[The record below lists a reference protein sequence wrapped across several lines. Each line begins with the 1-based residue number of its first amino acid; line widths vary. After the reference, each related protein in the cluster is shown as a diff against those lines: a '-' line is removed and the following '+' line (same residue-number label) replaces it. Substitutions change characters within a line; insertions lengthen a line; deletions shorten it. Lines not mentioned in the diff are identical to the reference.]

1 MRPHPRVLAALAATW
16 LAHAGPAHAD
26 VLLRYGASGLDI
38 QVRDNGRGAG
48 STNGDGSGHG
58 LIGMR
63 ERVELFKGELTS
75 GGSVLGGFTVRARL
89 PL

>member
-1 MRPHPRVLAALAATW
+1 VVLDYQPDALIVA
-16 LAHAGPAHAD
+16 
-26 VLLRYGASGLDI
+26 VS
-38 QVRDNGRGAG
+38 DNGSGAG
-48 STNGDGSGHG
+48 SAAGTSSGHG

-75 GGSVLGGFTVRARL
+75 GGSALGGFTVRARL